1 MEYTN
6 NVVFSERL
14 NTSVPSSSKMFST
27 NKKANVAK
35 RVDLKLLLQVIFNFF
50 FGECLLD

>member
-14 NTSVPSSSKMFST
+14 NTSVPSLNKIFST
-27 NKKANVAK
+27 NKKANVEK
-35 RVDLKLLLQVIFNFF
+35 RVDLK
-50 FGECLLD
+50 